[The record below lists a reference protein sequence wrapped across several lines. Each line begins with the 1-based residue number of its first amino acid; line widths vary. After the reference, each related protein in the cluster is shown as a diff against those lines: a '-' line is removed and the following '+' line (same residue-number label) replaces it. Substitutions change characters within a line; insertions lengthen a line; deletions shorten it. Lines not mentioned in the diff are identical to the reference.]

1 LAPAKPSATPAPT
14 VAVAASVKPSAT
26 PVPAKPAATG
36 AASVP
41 APAAKSTS
49 STSSTTTHHA
59 VVTEINNGNAK
70 SNAKLTK
77 FQETIV
83 RVMKDTSDQQ
93 IKLEAENK
101 RNFQGASETLSLE
114 TARLEKEKTQLKK
127 IYDESVQLNVTI
139 QTHFK
144 KIILDTEYLKSL
156 DAMKPEF
163 LKSLDNLWG
172 HIGSVKNTVSVKLVG
187 DNYKTEMIHL
197 LDGIHANV
205 RNISGYVATAFINHY
220 NKYRALIQN
229 ENTQYSVEMARLAA
243 LSAEYKVSQQKVA
256 DVQRDRARIQDI
268 VNEFKAAYDMSK
280 AQRDDFDI
288 LVKKI
293 MELFDNKKCTE

>member
-1 LAPAKPSATPAPT
+1 M
-14 VAVAASVKPSAT
+14 
-26 PVPAKPAATG
+26 PV
-36 AASVP
+36 VV
-41 APAAKSTS
+41 
-49 STSSTTTHHA
+49 TTTHQA
-59 VVTEINNGNAK
+59 VVTEVNNGNAK
-70 SNAKLTK
+70 SNTKLTK
-77 FQETIV
+77 FQETVV
-83 RVMKDTSDQQ
+83 RIMKDTSDQQ
-93 IKLEAENK
+93 LKLEAENK
-101 RNFQGASETLSLE
+101 RNFQGASETLYLE
-114 TARLEKEKTQLKK
+114 TARLEKEKIQLKK
-127 IYDESVQLNVTI
+127 IYDESVRLNATI

-144 KIILDTEYLKSL
+144 KIISDTSYLNSL

-229 ENTQYSVEMARLAA
+229 ENTQYSVETARLVA

-256 DVQRDRARIQDI
+256 DIQQDRARIQDI
-268 VNEFKAAYDMSK
+268 VSEFKTAYDMST
-280 AQRDDFDI
+280 AQRDDFDK

>member
-1 LAPAKPSATPAPT
+1 
-14 VAVAASVKPSAT
+14 
-26 PVPAKPAATG
+26 
-36 AASVP
+36 
-41 APAAKSTS
+41 
-49 STSSTTTHHA
+49 
-59 VVTEINNGNAK
+59 
-70 SNAKLTK
+70 
-77 FQETIV
+77 
-83 RVMKDTSDQQ
+83 MKETSDQQ
-93 IKLEAENK
+93 IKLESENK

-127 IYDESVQLNVTI
+127 LYDESVRLNATI
-139 QTHFK
+139 QAHYK
-144 KIILDTEYLKSL
+144 QIISDTSYLNSL

-172 HIGSVKNTVSVKLVG
+172 HIGSVKNTVNVKLVG

-197 LDGIHANV
+197 LDGIHSNV

-229 ENTQYSVEMARLAA
+229 ENTQYSVEMARLIA

-256 DVQRDRARIQDI
+256 DIQKDRARIQDI
-268 VNEFKAAYDMSK
+268 VSEFKTTYDMSK
-280 AQRDDFDI
+280 TQRDDFDK